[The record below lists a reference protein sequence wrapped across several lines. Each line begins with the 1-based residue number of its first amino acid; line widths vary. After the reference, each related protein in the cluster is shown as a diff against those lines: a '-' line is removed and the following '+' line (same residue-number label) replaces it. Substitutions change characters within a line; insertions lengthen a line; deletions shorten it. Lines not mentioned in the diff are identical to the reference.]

1 MRRDSRDNETS
12 SNAGGS
18 RPHTGA
24 QARIERSHRL
34 FMVHMPALGQPPAAW
49 AGVPMRVGLDLVDI
63 RRMRESI
70 DRFGDR
76 LMQRLFS
83 AQEIAYAKAQDAQ
96 TAERLAARF
105 AAKEAAVKAF
115 SLSEVG
121 AGWRDIEVRRHQDGA
136 CSLELRGRAAQAA
149 QRLGVTHIALSLS
162 HDGDYAG
169 AVVTALCDVAPA
181 MARSPH
187 CHERSFAS

>member
-1 MRRDSRDNETS
+1 M
-12 SNAGGS
+12 
-18 RPHTGA
+18 
-24 QARIERSHRL
+24 I
-34 FMVHMPALGQPPAAW
+34 HMPALAQPPAALG
-49 AGVPMRVGLDLVDI
+49 GVPMRVGLDLVDV

-83 AQEIAYAKAQDAQ
+83 DQEIAYAKAHDAR
-96 TAERLAARF
+96 TAEHLAARF

-121 AGWRDIEVRRHQDGA
+121 AGWRDIEVRRHDDGA
-136 CSLELRGRAAQAA
+136 CSLELRGRAAQAV

-169 AVVTALCDVAPA
+169 AVVTALCGADLGALP
-181 MARSPH
+181 PPQI
-187 CHERSFAS
+187 HERPSAS

>member
-1 MRRDSRDNETS
+1 M
-12 SNAGGS
+12 
-18 RPHTGA
+18 
-24 QARIERSHRL
+24 I
-34 FMVHMPALGQPPAAW
+34 HMPALAQSPAAL
-49 AGVPMRVGLDLVDI
+49 GKVPMRVGLDLVDV

-70 DRFGDR
+70 NRFGDR
-76 LMQRLFS
+76 LMRRLFS
-83 AQEIAYAKAQDAQ
+83 DQEIAYATANQAR
-96 TAERLAARF
+96 TAEHLAARF

-121 AGWRDIEVRRHQDGA
+121 AGWRDIEVRRHNDGA

-169 AVVTALCDVAPA
+169 AVVTALCNTDP
-181 MARSPH
+181 STPPSTPTQ
-187 CHERSFAS
+187 ERSRAS